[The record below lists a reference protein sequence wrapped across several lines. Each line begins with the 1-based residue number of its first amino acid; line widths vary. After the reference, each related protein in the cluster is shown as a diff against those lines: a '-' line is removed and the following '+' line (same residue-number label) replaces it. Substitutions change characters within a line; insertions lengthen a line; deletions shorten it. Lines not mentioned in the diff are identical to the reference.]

1 MDIEER
7 VARLEEL
14 EKEGRQN
21 RLLRLAVFIS
31 VSLAALTGCLIMMS
45 KITFDV
51 IKAKSIYAE
60 TIRVKKGSGTIK
72 IFHSSGGLG
81 LIKY

>member
-1 MDIEER
+1 MAGI
-7 VARLEEL
+7 
-14 EKEGRQN
+14 
-21 RLLRLAVFIS
+21 
-31 VSLAALTGCLIMMS
+31 AALALVAIVAGSVGVVKAGTT
-45 KITFDV
+45 TFDV